1 MSRSNPKKNNNVF
14 EQLLKHLMVRFNPN
28 ERTLTLK
35 LPNMNIEQD
44 NDQIDQYSQKNN
56 PDNVVSEPHVNP
68 EEIEILEDN
77 ISLDSLVPEKK
88 ITRVRI
94 STKAYIKLALHA
106 LKYANDTI
114 PQTKWVEV
122 IGLLTGKI
130 ENRDTPLACLNI
142 SDAFPIGHG
151 TDVTVHIKDPQSTV
165 RVYKELKKG
174 ESILGWYHSHPSY
187 TPFMSQTDYAT
198 QVRYQR
204 LSKAPQLIA
213 PIALVIDPTLITTT
227 SYGFKIFRLKEN
239 YKDWEEPAFEVK
251 NLPLESL
258 PGILE
263 TLMPL
268 TKDKKIVEYDFE

>member
-1 MSRSNPKKNNNVF
+1 MSRSKPKKNNNVF

-35 LPNMNIEQD
+35 LPNVNIEQV
-44 NDQIDQYSQKNN
+44 NDQSDNYSESEASESEM
-56 PDNVVSEPHVNP
+56 SEPHVNP

-77 ISLDSLVPEKK
+77 ISLESLVPDKK
-88 ITRVRI
+88 ITRVKI

-106 LKYANDTI
+106 LKYANDNI

-130 ENRDTPLACLNI
+130 EHRDTPLACLNI
-142 SDAFPIGHG
+142 YDAFPIGHG

-187 TPFMSQTDYAT
+187 SPFMSDTDFRT

-213 PIALVIDPTLITTT
+213 PIALVIDPTMITTS

-239 YKDWEEPAFEVK
+239 YKKWEEPAFEVK

-268 TKDKKIVEYDFE
+268 TKNKKIVEYDFE

>member
-1 MSRSNPKKNNNVF
+1 MSSNKPKKNSNAF
-14 EQLLKHLMVRFNPN
+14 EQLLKHLMVRFNPK

-35 LPNMNIEQD
+35 LPNIDVEQD
-44 NDQIDQYSQKNN
+44 FEDPSIPNINDQQA
-56 PDNVVSEPHVNP
+56 EPHVAP

-77 ISLDSLVPEKK
+77 ISLESLVPEKN

-94 STKAYIKLALHA
+94 STKAYIKLALHS

-130 ENRDTPLACLNI
+130 ENHDTPLACLNI

-204 LSKAPQLIA
+204 LSKASQLIS
-213 PIALVIDPTLITTT
+213 PVALVIDPTMITTL
-227 SYGFKIFRLKEN
+227 SYGFKIFRLKAN
-239 YKDWEEPAFEVK
+239 YKEWEEPFFEVE

-258 PGILE
+258 PGILQ
-263 TLMPL
+263 TLMPM
-268 TKDKKIVEYDFE
+268 TKGKGVVEYEYD